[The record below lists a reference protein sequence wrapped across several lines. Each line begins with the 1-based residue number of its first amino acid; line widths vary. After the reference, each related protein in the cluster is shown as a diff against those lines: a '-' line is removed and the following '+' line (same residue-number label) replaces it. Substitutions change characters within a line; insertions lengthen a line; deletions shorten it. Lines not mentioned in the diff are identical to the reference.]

1 MTLLAVMLYLPCYLQ
16 TECVLE
22 EDVMRIRKITSV
34 ILIGMALF
42 LTSACGR
49 TSGDVKDKGSANS
62 EEAVSSE
69 GSKTSSVSKTEIM
82 DDTKKVIDI
91 NTVVTLGTYK
101 GLKLTNPAPT
111 EEEVDEEAQRVVD
124 QTPIPDAAAQMSD
137 QLTAHI
143 EASLDGK
150 EVKSEAG
157 DETAIVLGNSGYS
170 SEFDNQIVGMKAD
183 ETKSFT
189 IKLPSSYERNQELA
203 GKSVTYTVTVYAIA
217 RDQELTEDWVA
228 ANTQY
233 KSVDEFRESV
243 RENLQQ
249 EADANK
255 ESTYRQEAIKTVVGT
270 SKIKKY
276 LKSEVDNALKQYDTN
291 LENSLKASGSDL
303 KTYKKENKL
312 TDKAYEEERQKAALE
327 TAKTQMVILA
337 IAKKQNFSVDDTGF
351 SQCVTQ
357 LAQEY
362 QMNEESLKSM
372 FGEEDLRRMV
382 TARRVE
388 DYIIQNADVQ

>member
-1 MTLLAVMLYLPCYLQ
+1 
-16 TECVLE
+16 
-22 EDVMRIRKITSV
+22 
-34 ILIGMALF
+34 MALF